1 VAQEPN
7 EESGSPYDV
16 VIAGGGF
23 AGRTLALALVK
34 LAPRGFRVG
43 LVDTEMPRAETSQM
57 RAAARDDARAL
68 ALSAATR
75 GLLSV
80 LDVWPALEARA
91 EPVTSIEIT
100 DSPLHAELRP
110 HFLGFND
117 ELKNG
122 EPGAYLVEYGAL
134 SRALEVAVAR
144 EAGIEI
150 FAPETVA
157 DYSADEFS
165 IAAKLG
171 SGGEL
176 NARLLVAADGKR
188 SRLRERAGIKCVS
201 WSYPQVGIV
210 TTVAHAR
217 PHRGRAVQHF
227 LPAGP
232 FAILPLT
239 GNRSSIVWTEEKE
252 RGAAIMALDEAG
264 FTQELAVRFGAK
276 LGEISLAGPR
286 QSFPLEFQIARSF
299 IADRLA
305 LIGDAAHVVHPL
317 AGQGLNIG
325 MRDVAALAEIIVES
339 ARLGLDVGAP
349 PGLERYQR
357 WRRFDSAF
365 SAAVMDGLNRLFSN
379 DSAPLRVLRDLG
391 LGLVDRVPEL
401 KRFFVREAAGATGT
415 VPRLLKGERV

>member
-1 VAQEPN
+1 MAQEAPADTAA
-7 EESGSPYDV
+7 PYEV

-23 AGRTLALALVK
+23 TGRTLALALVK
-34 LAPRGFRVG
+34 LAPKGFRIA
-43 LVDTEMPRAETSQM
+43 LVDADLPRPGPHQDGVPAKE
-57 RAAARDDARAL
+57 DARAL
-68 ALSAATR
+68 ALSAATKN
-75 GLLSV
+75 LLSV
-80 LDVWPALEARA
+80 LGVWPALEAGA
-91 EPVTSIEIT
+91 QPITSIEIT

-110 HFLGFND
+110 HFLGFD
-117 ELKNG
+117 DALGAG

-134 SRALEVAVAR
+134 YGALEAAVAR
-144 EAGIEI
+144 EHGIDI
-150 FAPETVA
+150 FAPDTVT
-157 DYSADEFS
+157 DCSADEFS
-165 IAAKLG
+165 IAAKLK
-171 SGGEL
+171 SGAAL
-176 NARLLVAADGKR
+176 RARLLVAADGKR

-210 TTVAHAR
+210 TTVAHTR
-217 PHRGRAVQHF
+217 PHHGRAVQHF

-232 FAILPLT
+232 FAMLPLS

-252 RGAAIMALDEAG
+252 RGEKIMALDEAG
-264 FTQELAVRFGAK
+264 FAGELAVRFGAR
-276 LGEISLAGPR
+276 LGEIKLTGPR
-286 QSFPLEFQIARSF
+286 QFFPLEFQIARSF
-299 IADRLA
+299 VGDRLA

-325 MRDVAALAEIIVES
+325 MRDVAALAEIIVEE

-391 LGLVDRVPEL
+391 LGLVDRAPSL
-401 KRFFVREAAGATGT
+401 KRFLVREAAGATGS
-415 VPRLLKGERV
+415 VPRLLKGERA